1 MKKNNDIHYL
11 VMEQAKELEK
21 YLRENYTF
29 NLKNDEMEDVKFV
42 DIFNHGKVEIEIPK
56 IQRNYVQGN
65 NIRIR
70 EQFVKDIFDNMINNK
85 IMDLDIIF
93 GIEKQEEEVS
103 KFIPIDGQ
111 QRLTTLF
118 LVFWY
123 IYFISEN

>member
-93 GIEKQEEEVS
+93 GIEKQEEVS